1 MVGAVP
7 VDRRLV
13 TLTAADGQL
22 HDALFEIDLRAA
34 RARGRASGRRTALVH
49 IHGIMGN
56 FLVGTLRFY
65 PAPLA
70 RAGFPVLVLETRM
83 GNVGQLFGQAI
94 FEHAVRDVDAA
105 VRWLREEGFDTIV
118 LSGYSSGATLATRYA
133 AIHHVPDL
141 RGLVCLGNPW
151 GLPQSMRERADRY
164 GAIPSYEALTA
175 TVRRAIGDNPD
186 DPAQDRLVVVERSR
200 GPTTTPPHSEVYT
213 YRTWWHSRGPA
224 AVPAMA
230 HRQIGQVWAP
240 ILLVQGDA
248 DQVVAWEEA
257 PRLAEVARGAGNQ
270 DVTVQCIEGAD
281 HSFKG
286 HEIATLD
293 AVLAWLRARV

>member
-1 MVGAVP
+1 VP

-13 TLTAADGQL
+13 TLTAEDGEV
-22 HDALFEIDLRAA
+22 HDALFEIDVRA
-34 RARGRASGRRTALVH
+34 ARGRARHTGRRTALVH

-94 FEHAVRDVDAA
+94 FQDAIRDVHAA
-105 VRWLREEGFDTIV
+105 VRWLREEGFDTII

-133 AIHHVPDL
+133 ATHHVPDL

-151 GLPQSMRERADRY
+151 GLPQSMKRRADEFGARPAY
-164 GAIPSYEALTA
+164 GELTSL
-175 TVRRAIGDNPD
+175 VRRAIGADTDAPED
-186 DPAQDRLVVVERSR
+186 DRLVIVEQSR
-200 GPTTTPPHSEVYT
+200 GPTTRPADSEVYT

-224 AVPAMA
+224 ATAAMA
-230 HRQIGQVWAP
+230 FRQIGQVWAP
-240 ILLVQGDA
+240 ILLVQGTD
-248 DQVVAWEEA
+248 DKVVYFEEA
-257 PRLAEVARGAGNQ
+257 VALARVARAAGNR
-270 DVTVQCIEGAD
+270 DVTVIRIDGAG

-286 HEIATLD
+286 HDIATLD
-293 AVLAWLRARV
+293 AVLSWLRQRV

>member
-1 MVGAVP
+1 MP

-13 TLTAADGQL
+13 TLTAEDGEV
-22 HDALFEIDLRAA
+22 HDALFEIDERAA
-34 RARGRASGRRTALVH
+34 RTRARGTGRRTAVIH

-83 GNVGQLFGQAI
+83 GNVGQLFGSAI
-94 FEHAVRDVDAA
+94 FEEAIRDVDAA
-105 VRWLREEGFDTIV
+105 VRWLRDQGYDTIV

-133 AIHHVPDL
+133 ATQHVPDL

-151 GLPQSMRERADRY
+151 GLPQSMQRRADRF
-164 GAIPSYEALTA
+164 GARPDYQELVGM
-175 TVRRAIGDNPD
+175 VRRAIGGNPD
-186 DPAQDRLVVVERSR
+186 APEDDRLFVVESSR
-200 GPTTTPPHSEVYT
+200 GPSSRPADSEVYT

-224 AVPAMA
+224 ATSAMA
-230 HRQIGQVWAP
+230 FRQIGQVWAP
-240 ILLVQGDA
+240 ILLVQGTD
-248 DQVVAWEEA
+248 DEVVQFEEA
-257 PRLAEVARGAGNQ
+257 VALAAVARAAGNR
-270 DVTVQCIEGAD
+270 DVTVIRIDGIG

-286 HEIATLD
+286 GEIPTLD
-293 AVLAWLRARV
+293 AVTSWLREHA

>member
-1 MVGAVP
+1 MP

-13 TLTAADGQL
+13 TLTAEDGEV
-22 HDALFEIDLRAA
+22 HDALFEIDERA
-34 RARGRASGRRTALVH
+34 ARGRARAAGRRTAIVH

-94 FEHAVRDVDAA
+94 FEEAIRDVEAA
-105 VRWLREEGFDTIV
+105 VRWLHEEGYDTIV
-118 LSGYSSGATLATRYA
+118 LSGYSSGATLATRFA
-133 AIHHVPDL
+133 ATHHVPDL

-151 GLPQSMRERADRY
+151 GLPQSMQRRAEAF
-164 GAIPSYEALTA
+164 GARPDYADLVGM
-175 TVRRAIGDNPD
+175 VRRAIGGNPD
-186 DPAQDRLVVVERSR
+186 APEDDRLFIVEQSR
-200 GPTTTPPHSEVYT
+200 GPTTRPSDSEVYT

-224 AVPAMA
+224 ATSAMA
-230 HRQIGQVWAP
+230 FRQIGQVWAP
-240 ILLVQGDA
+240 VLLVQGTD
-248 DQVVAWEEA
+248 DEVVRFEEA
-257 PRLAEVARGAGNQ
+257 VALSSVARAAGNP
-270 DVTVQCIEGAD
+270 DVTVIRIDGVG

-286 HEIATLD
+286 GEIPTLD
-293 AVLAWLRARV
+293 AVVAWLRQRA